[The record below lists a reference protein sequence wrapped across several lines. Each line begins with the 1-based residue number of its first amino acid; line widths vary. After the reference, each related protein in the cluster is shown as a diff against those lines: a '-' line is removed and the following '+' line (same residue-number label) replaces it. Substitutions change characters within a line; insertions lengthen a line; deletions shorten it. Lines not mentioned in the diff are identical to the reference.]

1 MKLSMRSAIWLSSC
15 YVAFVLLF
23 GLCYFQLK
31 GSLEENT
38 YLEVDK
44 SLASYAAR
52 LQDRFVHIDHILD
65 ATQSHLQGTDKQR
78 DLDLL
83 FAAEHDHFVPLR
95 AIGYVT
101 PDNHDTS
108 QVRYLS
114 GEGAIFPEGID
125 LQTQALSNTKLGSS
139 SVIAYFNDEGAARW
153 LVIKKPMLQLLADNE
168 FVVALIDASLFLA
181 QAVDGYS
188 DLTNNLMISSVH
200 QTLYFEGDDTLF
212 TSYRRVERQVQMGNG
227 TLILDLATT
236 IRKNAN
242 SGWGNYT
249 FLALFCFVSFVGWM
263 LVTYIRTLT
272 QQKAIITKAVTNQT
286 EKLKKANKASQEAAL
301 LRTEALEHQL
311 IAERKYK
318 SLFMHTQEAL
328 FVISAEG
335 IIQEYNPKFAALFL
349 GGNVVSEPRLEM
361 WMAEDADSQMWLG
374 IVQNG
379 TDVDQWEWLA
389 LSKTKGSLWVKL
401 SGQWIKS
408 GDTRF
413 FEGQLSD
420 ITYQMLQQSQ
430 LKYRAEHDE
439 LTDLWNRSS
448 LLNAINQVCS
458 EEESANHTYALLH
471 LNIDRFRVVND
482 TLGHDIGDQVLLE
495 LSNRLRYQFA
505 ANGEIAR
512 LGSDEF
518 AILLPVSNLTE
529 PLEIELESFLIA
541 MAKPMVLQFNSLVV
555 SVSVGVRQFQP
566 NTLNRAER
574 LLHEAGFAMEEAKKR
589 GKNGFCEFTPTMAVS
604 KARRLDIEKALSH
617 RNVFDQFH
625 LVYQPIFARNG
636 IEIKGFE
643 ALVRWHS
650 PELGVVS
657 PTEFIPIAEES
668 GKILALGEWVC
679 KTACEFIEHSNR
691 QDFFVSLNVTPLQLE
706 QPGFYRWFTKLMQ
719 TKGIIPS
726 QIKIEVTES
735 ALVSADAQMT
745 ESLELFIESDIDV
758 YIDDFGTGHSSLAR
772 LKSLPATGLK
782 IDKAFVDDVSHCIKA
797 YRLIKTIAAIAENFQ
812 LTVTVEGIE
821 SESQLRALEHLYHH
835 QLQGFL
841 LGKPLI
847 HTDAIQLIQIP
858 PTCAQERTFEREP
871 T

>member
-1 MKLSMRSAIWLSSC
+1 MRSAIWLSSC
-15 YVAFVLLF
+15 YVAFILLF
-23 GLCYFQLK
+23 GLCFFQLK

-44 SLASYAAR
+44 SLGSYAAR

-65 ATQSHLQGTDKQR
+65 ATQSHLQSTDKQR

-83 FAAEHDHFVPLR
+83 FDAEHDHFAPLR
-95 AIGYVT
+95 AIGYFT
-101 PDNHDTS
+101 LDNHGNS
-108 QVRYLS
+108 QVRYLA
-114 GEGAIFPEGID
+114 GEGAIFPKGID
-125 LQTQALSNTKLGSS
+125 LQAQTLPNTKLGNSR
-139 SVIAYFNDEGAARW
+139 VITYFNLEGKARW

-168 FVVALIDASLFLA
+168 FVVAILDASLFLA

-188 DLTNNLMISSVH
+188 DLTNNLVISSVH
-200 QTLYFEGDDTLF
+200 QTLYFEGDDVFF
-212 TSYRRVERQVQMGNG
+212 TSHRRVERQVQLGNG
-227 TLILDLATT
+227 SLILDLATV
-236 IRKNAN
+236 IRKDAN
-242 SGWGNYT
+242 SGWENYT

-286 EKLKKANKASQEAAL
+286 EKLKKANKASQEAAR
-301 LRTEALEHQL
+301 LRTEALEQQL

-328 FVISAEG
+328 IVVDADG
-335 IIQEYNPKFAALFL
+335 VIQEYNPKFAALFL
-349 GGNVVSEPRLEM
+349 GDMVASEVRLET
-361 WMAEDADSQMWLG
+361 WMAEDVDIQMWLS

-379 TDVDQWEWLA
+379 ADVGQWEWLA
-389 LSKTKGSLWVKL
+389 LSQTKGSLWVKL

-408 GDTRF
+408 GDDRF

-420 ITYQMLQQSQ
+420 ITDQMLQQSQ
-430 LKYRAEHDE
+430 LKYRAEHDD

-448 LLNAINQVCS
+448 LLNAINQVCH
-458 EEESANHTYALLH
+458 ENEPANHTYALLY
-471 LNIDRFRVVND
+471 LNIDRFRLVND

-518 AILLPVSNLTE
+518 AVLLPMLNLTE

-541 MAKPMVLQFNSLVV
+541 MARPMLLQFNSLLV
-555 SVSVGVRQFQP
+555 SVSMGVRHFKP
-566 NTLNRAER
+566 GTPTSAER

-589 GKNGFCEFTPTMAVS
+589 GKNGYCEFTPTMAVS
-604 KARRLDIEKALSH
+604 KTRRLEIEKALSD
-617 RNVFDQFH
+617 RLVFDQFH
-625 LVYQPIFARNG
+625 LVYQPIFARDG

-650 PELGVVS
+650 PVLGVVS

-691 QDFFVSLNVTPLQLE
+691 QDFFVSLNVAPLQLE
-706 QPGFYRWFTKLMQ
+706 QPGFYRWFIALME
-719 TKGIIPS
+719 THGITPS

-735 ALVSADAQMT
+735 ALVSADTQMT
-745 ESLELFIESDIDV
+745 ESLELLIESDIDV

-782 IDKAFVDDVSHCIKA
+782 IDKAFVDDMSHCTKA

-821 SESQLRALEHLYHH
+821 SESQFRALEPLYHH

-841 LGKPLI
+841 LGKPVI
-847 HTDAIQLIQIP
+847 HTDAIQLIRSQ
-858 PTCAQERTFEREP
+858 PTCAQERTIEIEP